1 MRSSN
6 ERKRLMAKINLLPWR
21 EERRKELLNGF
32 LVMLGLVALFAAL
45 TVGIVHF
52 YHSQLIERQNT
63 RIGYIDKRIK
73 EVDKKITEIKELE
86 KQKESLLSRMRAI
99 ESLQRDRPLI
109 VHLFDELVR
118 SLPEGLSIVN
128 LKQEGP
134 KVTITGEAQ
143 SNARVSSFM
152 RKIEQSEWIK
162 GAKLKVIKES
172 NKGEGSTAKIVNE
185 FMLTFEQVMPSTDK
199 EEGDEES

>member
-1 MRSSN
+1 
-6 ERKRLMAKINLLPWR
+6 MAKINLLPWR

-32 LVMLGLVALFAAL
+32 LVVLGLVALFAAL

-118 SLPEGLSIVN
+118 SLPEGLSILA

-152 RKIEQSEWIK
+152 RKIEKSEWIK

>member
-1 MRSSN
+1 
-6 ERKRLMAKINLLPWR
+6 MAKINLLPWR
-21 EERRKELLNGF
+21 EERRKDLLNEF

-45 TVGIVHF
+45 TVGAVHF

-86 KQKESLLSRMRAI
+86 KKKEALLSRMMAI

-118 SLPEGLSIVN
+118 SLPEGLSIVD
-128 LKQEGP
+128 LKQQGP
-134 KVTITGEAQ
+134 KITITGEAQ

-172 NKGEGSTAKIVNE
+172 NKGQGSTTKTVNE

-199 EEGDEES
+199 EKGDEES

>member
-1 MRSSN
+1 
-6 ERKRLMAKINLLPWR
+6 MAKINLLPWR
-21 EERRKELLNGF
+21 EERRKDLLNGF

-86 KQKESLLSRMRAI
+86 KQKEALLSRMRAI

-118 SLPEGLSIVN
+118 SLTACLSIVN

-172 NKGEGSTAKIVNE
+172 NKGEGSTTKNVNE
-185 FMLTFEQVMPSTDK
+185 FMLTFEQVMQSVDK
-199 EEGDEES
+199 EVGDEES

>member
-134 KVTITGEAQ
+134 KITITGEAQ

-172 NKGEGSTAKIVNE
+172 NKGEGSTTKTVNE
-185 FMLTFEQVMPSTDK
+185 FMLTFEQVMPSVDK

>member
-1 MRSSN
+1 
-6 ERKRLMAKINLLPWR
+6 MAKINLLPWR
-21 EERRKELLNGF
+21 EERRKELLNEF
-32 LVMLGLVALFAAL
+32 LVMLGLVALFTAL

-86 KQKESLLSRMRAI
+86 KKKEALLSRMMAI

-118 SLPEGLSIVN
+118 SLPEGLSIVD
-128 LKQEGP
+128 LKQQGP
-134 KVTITGEAQ
+134 KITITGEAQ

-152 RKIEQSEWIK
+152 RKIERSEWIK
-162 GAKLKVIKES
+162 DAKLKVIKES
-172 NKGEGSTAKIVNE
+172 VKGKDSTTKTVNE
-185 FMLTFEQVMPSTDK
+185 FMLTFEQVMPSVDK

>member
-1 MRSSN
+1 
-6 ERKRLMAKINLLPWR
+6 MAKINLLPWR
-21 EERRKELLNGF
+21 EERRKELLNEF

-172 NKGEGSTAKIVNE
+172 NKGKDGTTKTVNE
-185 FMLTFEQVMPSTDK
+185 FMLTFEQVMPNVDK

>member
-1 MRSSN
+1 
-6 ERKRLMAKINLLPWR
+6 MAKINLLPWR
-21 EERRKELLNGF
+21 EERRKDLLNEF

-45 TVGIVHF
+45 TVGAVHF

-86 KQKESLLSRMRAI
+86 KKKEALLSRMMAI

-118 SLPEGLSIVN
+118 SLPEGLSIVD
-128 LKQEGP
+128 LKQQGP
-134 KVTITGEAQ
+134 KITITGEAQ

-172 NKGEGSTAKIVNE
+172 NKGQGSTTKTVNE
-185 FMLTFEQVMPSTDK
+185 FMLTFEQVMPSIDK
-199 EEGDEES
+199 EKGDEES

>member
-1 MRSSN
+1 
-6 ERKRLMAKINLLPWR
+6 MAKINLLPWR
-21 EERRKELLNGF
+21 EERRKELLNEF

-109 VHLFDELVR
+109 VHLFDELVK
-118 SLPEGLSIVN
+118 SLPDGLSIVN

-134 KVTITGEAQ
+134 KITITGEAQ

-152 RKIEQSEWIK
+152 RKIERSEWIK
-162 GAKLKVIKES
+162 DAKLKVIKES
-172 NKGEGSTAKIVNE
+172 VKGKDSTTKTVNE
-185 FMLTFEQVMPSTDK
+185 FMLTFEQVMLSVDK

>member
-1 MRSSN
+1 
-6 ERKRLMAKINLLPWR
+6 MAKINLLPWR
-21 EERRKELLNGF
+21 EERRKDLLNGF
-32 LVMLGLVALFAAL
+32 LVMLGLVALFAVL

-86 KQKESLLSRMRAI
+86 KQKEALLSRMRAI

-134 KVTITGEAQ
+134 KITITGEAQ

-152 RKIEQSEWIK
+152 RKIERSEWIK

-172 NKGEGSTAKIVNE
+172 NKGKDGTTKTVNE
-185 FMLTFEQVMPSTDK
+185 FMLTFEQVMPNVDK

>member
-1 MRSSN
+1 
-6 ERKRLMAKINLLPWR
+6 MAKINLLPWR
-21 EERRKELLNGF
+21 EERRKELLNEF

-118 SLPEGLSIVN
+118 SVPEGMSILA
-128 LKQEGP
+128 LKQEGL
-134 KVTITGEAQ
+134 KITITGEAQ

-152 RKIEQSEWIK
+152 RKIEQSEWLK
-162 GAKLKVIKES
+162 DPKLKIIKEQKVQIK
-172 NKGEGSTAKIVNE
+172 KGDINQEKIVNE
-185 FMLTFEQVMPSTDK
+185 FMLTFEQVMPTVNE
-199 EEGDEES
+199 EEGDGES

>member
-1 MRSSN
+1 
-6 ERKRLMAKINLLPWR
+6 MAKINLLPWR
-21 EERRKELLNGF
+21 EERRKELLNEF

-45 TVGIVHF
+45 TVGIIHF

-63 RIGYIDKRIK
+63 RIGYIDTRIK

-118 SLPEGLSIVN
+118 SVPEGMSILD

-134 KVTITGEAQ
+134 KITITGEAQ

-172 NKGEGSTAKIVNE
+172 NKGEGSTTKNVNE
-185 FMLTFEQVMPSTDK
+185 FMLTFEQVMQSVDK

>member
-1 MRSSN
+1 
-6 ERKRLMAKINLLPWR
+6 MARINLLPWR
-21 EERRKELLNGF
+21 EERRKELLNEF
-32 LVMLGLVALFAAL
+32 LVMLGLVALFAVL

-63 RIGYIDKRIK
+63 RIGYIDKRIQ

-109 VHLFDELVR
+109 VHLFDELVK

-134 KVTITGEAQ
+134 KITITGEAQ

-152 RKIEQSEWIK
+152 RKIERSEWIK
-162 GAKLKVIKES
+162 DAKLKVIKES
-172 NKGEGSTAKIVNE
+172 VKGKDSTTKTVNE
-185 FMLTFEQVMPSTDK
+185 FMLTFEQVMLSVGK

>member
-1 MRSSN
+1 MWSSN

-109 VHLFDELVR
+109 VHLFDELVK
-118 SLPEGLSIVN
+118 SLPDGLSIVN

-134 KVTITGEAQ
+134 KITITGEAQ

-172 NKGEGSTAKIVNE
+172 NKGKGSTTKTVNE
-185 FMLTFEQVMPSTDK
+185 FMLTFEQVMPSADK

>member
-1 MRSSN
+1 
-6 ERKRLMAKINLLPWR
+6 MAKINLLPWR
-21 EERRKELLNGF
+21 EERRKDLLNGF

-86 KQKESLLSRMRAI
+86 KQKEALLSRMRAI

-134 KVTITGEAQ
+134 KITITGEAQ

-152 RKIEQSEWIK
+152 RKIERSEWIK

-172 NKGEGSTAKIVNE
+172 NKGKDGTTKTVNE
-185 FMLTFEQVMPSTDK
+185 FMLTFEQVMPNVDK

>member
-1 MRSSN
+1 
-6 ERKRLMAKINLLPWR
+6 MAKINLLPWR
-21 EERRKELLNGF
+21 EERRKELLNEF

-109 VHLFDELVR
+109 VHLFDELVK

-128 LKQEGP
+128 LKQQGP
-134 KVTITGEAQ
+134 KITITGEAQ

-172 NKGEGSTAKIVNE
+172 NKGQGSTTKTVNE
-185 FMLTFEQVMPSTDK
+185 FMLTFEQVMPSVGK

>member
-1 MRSSN
+1 
-6 ERKRLMAKINLLPWR
+6 MAKINLLPWR

-118 SLPEGLSIVN
+118 SVPEGMSILA
-128 LKQEGP
+128 LKQEGL
-134 KVTITGEAQ
+134 KITITGEAQ

-152 RKIEQSEWIK
+152 RKIEQSEWLK
-162 GAKLKVIKES
+162 DPKLKIIKEQKVQIK
-172 NKGEGSTAKIVNE
+172 KGDINQEKIVNE
-185 FMLTFEQVMPSTDK
+185 FMLTFEQVMQSVDK

>member
-1 MRSSN
+1 
-6 ERKRLMAKINLLPWR
+6 MAKINLLPWR
-21 EERRKELLNGF
+21 EERRKELLNEF

-128 LKQEGP
+128 LKQQGP
-134 KVTITGEAQ
+134 KITITGEAQ

-152 RKIEQSEWIK
+152 RKIERSEWIK
-162 GAKLKVIKES
+162 DAKLKVIKES
-172 NKGEGSTAKIVNE
+172 IKGQGSTTKTVNE
-185 FMLTFEQVMPSTDK
+185 FMLTFEQVMPSVDK
-199 EEGDEES
+199 EEGGEES

>member
-1 MRSSN
+1 
-6 ERKRLMAKINLLPWR
+6 MAKINLLPWR
-21 EERRKELLNGF
+21 EERRKELLNEF
-32 LVMLGLVALFAAL
+32 LVMLGLVALFAVL

-109 VHLFDELVR
+109 VHLFDELVK

-134 KVTITGEAQ
+134 KITITGEAQ

-152 RKIEQSEWIK
+152 RKIERSEWIK
-162 GAKLKVIKES
+162 DAKLKVIKES
-172 NKGEGSTAKIVNE
+172 VKGKDSTTKTVNE
-185 FMLTFEQVMPSTDK
+185 FMLTFEQVMPSVDK
-199 EEGDEES
+199 EEGGEES

>member
-1 MRSSN
+1 
-6 ERKRLMAKINLLPWR
+6 MAKINLLPWR
-21 EERRKELLNGF
+21 EERRKELLNEF

-118 SLPEGLSIVN
+118 SLPEGLSIGY
-128 LKQEGP
+128 LKQQGP
-134 KVTITGEAQ
+134 KITITGEAQ

-162 GAKLKVIKES
+162 DAKLKVIKES
-172 NKGEGSTAKIVNE
+172 NKGEGSTTKTVNE
-185 FMLTFEQVMPSTDK
+185 FTLTFEQVMPSADK

>member
-1 MRSSN
+1 
-6 ERKRLMAKINLLPWR
+6 MARINLLPWR
-21 EERRKELLNGF
+21 EERRKELLNEF

-86 KQKESLLSRMRAI
+86 KKKESLLSRMRAI
-99 ESLQRDRPLI
+99 ESLQHDRPLI

-172 NKGEGSTAKIVNE
+172 NKGEGFTTKIVNE
-185 FMLTFEQVMPSTDK
+185 FMLTFEQVMPSVDK

>member
-1 MRSSN
+1 
-6 ERKRLMAKINLLPWR
+6 MAKINLLPWR
-21 EERRKELLNGF
+21 EERRKELLNEF

-109 VHLFDELVR
+109 VHLFDELVK
-118 SLPEGLSIVN
+118 SLPEGLSIVD
-128 LKQEGP
+128 LKQQGP
-134 KVTITGEAQ
+134 KITITGEAQ

-152 RKIEQSEWIK
+152 RKIERSEWIK
-162 GAKLKVIKES
+162 DAKLKIIKES
-172 NKGEGSTAKIVNE
+172 VKGQDSNTKTVNE
-185 FMLTFEQVMPSTDK
+185 FMLTFEQVMPSVDK

>member
-1 MRSSN
+1 
-6 ERKRLMAKINLLPWR
+6 MAKINLLPWR
-21 EERRKELLNGF
+21 EERRKELLNEF
-32 LVMLGLVALFAAL
+32 LIMLGLVALFAAL
-45 TVGIVHF
+45 AVGIVHF

-99 ESLQRDRPLI
+99 ESLQRDRPLV
-109 VHLFDELVR
+109 VHLFDELVK

-134 KVTITGEAQ
+134 KITITGEAQ

-172 NKGEGSTAKIVNE
+172 NKGKGSTTKTVNE
-185 FMLTFEQVMPSTDK
+185 FMLTFEQVMPSVDK

>member
-1 MRSSN
+1 
-6 ERKRLMAKINLLPWR
+6 MAKINLLPWR
-21 EERRKELLNGF
+21 EERRKELLNEF
-32 LVMLGLVALFAAL
+32 LIMLGLVALFAGL
-45 TVGIVHF
+45 TVGVVHF

-109 VHLFDELVR
+109 VHLFDELV
-118 SLPEGLSIVN
+118 SSVPDGMSVN
-128 LKQEGP
+128 DLKQEGP
-134 KVTITGEAQ
+134 KITITGEAQ

-152 RKIEQSEWIK
+152 RKIEQSEWLK
-162 GAKLKVIKES
+162 NPKLKIIKEKKVQIKVS
-172 NKGEGSTAKIVNE
+172 LGNNKQNTQEKIVNE
-185 FMLTFEQVMPSTDK
+185 FMLTFEQVTPTLN
-199 EEGDEES
+199 EAEGDGES

>member
-1 MRSSN
+1 
-6 ERKRLMAKINLLPWR
+6 MAKINLLPWR

-86 KQKESLLSRMRAI
+86 KQKEGLLSRMRAI
-99 ESLQRDRPLI
+99 ESLQHDRPLI

-118 SLPEGLSIVN
+118 SVPEGMSILN
-128 LKQEGP
+128 LKQQGP
-134 KVTITGEAQ
+134 KITITGEAQ

-172 NKGEGSTAKIVNE
+172 NKGEGSTTKTVNE
-185 FMLTFEQVMPSTDK
+185 FMLTFEQVMPSVDK
-199 EEGDEES
+199 EEGDEEA

>member
-1 MRSSN
+1 
-6 ERKRLMAKINLLPWR
+6 MAKINLLPWR

-128 LKQEGP
+128 LRQEGP

-172 NKGEGSTAKIVNE
+172 NKGEGSTTKNVNE
-185 FMLTFEQVMPSTDK
+185 FMLTFEQVMPSVGK

>member
-1 MRSSN
+1 
-6 ERKRLMAKINLLPWR
+6 MAKINLLPWR

-118 SLPEGLSIVN
+118 SVPEGMSILA
-128 LKQEGP
+128 LKQEGL
-134 KVTITGEAQ
+134 KITITGEAQ

-152 RKIEQSEWIK
+152 RKIEQSEWLK
-162 GAKLKVIKES
+162 DPKLKIIKEQKVQIK
-172 NKGEGSTAKIVNE
+172 KGDINQEKIVNE
-185 FMLTFEQVMPSTDK
+185 FMLTFEQVMQSVDK
-199 EEGDEES
+199 EEGDGES

>member
-1 MRSSN
+1 
-6 ERKRLMAKINLLPWR
+6 MAKINLLPWR
-21 EERRKELLNGF
+21 EERRKELLNEF

-128 LKQEGP
+128 LKQQGP
-134 KVTITGEAQ
+134 KITITGEAQ

-152 RKIEQSEWIK
+152 RKIERSEWIK
-162 GAKLKVIKES
+162 DAKLKVIKES
-172 NKGEGSTAKIVNE
+172 VKGKDSTTKTVNE
-185 FMLTFEQVMPSTDK
+185 FMLTFEQVMPSVDK

>member
-1 MRSSN
+1 
-6 ERKRLMAKINLLPWR
+6 MAKINLLPWR

-32 LVMLGLVALFAAL
+32 LVVLGLVALFAAL

-63 RIGYIDKRIK
+63 RISYIDKRIK

-86 KQKESLLSRMRAI
+86 KQKEALLSRMRAI

-128 LKQEGP
+128 LKQDGP

-152 RKIEQSEWIK
+152 RKIEQSEWIR

-172 NKGEGSTAKIVNE
+172 NKGQGSTTKTVNE
-185 FMLTFEQVMPSTDK
+185 FMLTFEQVMPSADK

>member
-1 MRSSN
+1 
-6 ERKRLMAKINLLPWR
+6 MAKINLLPWR
-21 EERRKELLNGF
+21 EERRKELLNEF

-109 VHLFDELVR
+109 VHLFDELVK

-134 KVTITGEAQ
+134 KITITGEAQ

-152 RKIEQSEWIK
+152 RKIERSEWIK
-162 GAKLKVIKES
+162 DAKLKVIKES
-172 NKGEGSTAKIVNE
+172 NKGKDSTTKTVNE
-185 FMLTFEQVMPSTDK
+185 FMLTFEQVMPSVDK

>member
-1 MRSSN
+1 
-6 ERKRLMAKINLLPWR
+6 MAKINLLPWR
-21 EERRKELLNGF
+21 EERRKELLNEF
-32 LVMLGLVALFAAL
+32 LIMLGLVALFAAL
-45 TVGIVHF
+45 TIGIVHF

-109 VHLFDELVR
+109 VHLFDELVK

-128 LKQEGP
+128 LKQQGP
-134 KVTITGEAQ
+134 KITITGEAQ

-152 RKIEQSEWIK
+152 RKIERSEWIK
-162 GAKLKVIKES
+162 DAKLKVIKES
-172 NKGEGSTAKIVNE
+172 NKGKDSTTKTVNE
-185 FMLTFEQVMPSTDK
+185 FMLTFEQVMPSVDK

>member
-1 MRSSN
+1 
-6 ERKRLMAKINLLPWR
+6 MAKINLLPWR
-21 EERRKELLNGF
+21 EERRKELLNEF

-118 SLPEGLSIVN
+118 SVPEGMSILA
-128 LKQEGP
+128 LKQDGL
-134 KVTITGEAQ
+134 KITITGEAQ

-152 RKIEQSEWIK
+152 RKIEQSEWLK
-162 GAKLKVIKES
+162 DPKLKIIKEQKVQIK
-172 NKGEGSTAKIVNE
+172 KGDINQEKIVNE
-185 FMLTFEQVMPSTDK
+185 FMLTFEQVMQSVDK
-199 EEGDEES
+199 EEGDGES